1 AERVDDGEDE
11 EGRERR
17 GVEEELGARDQEP
30 RQVQARDRYDDEPR
44 RPIVLVPPG
53 VRDVR
58 DREEAAPEDRRV
70 PLRVDHLAD
79 PVGGERAVVVR
90 GPGQHDPLPRR
101 SEVRVPGL
109 PLIVHRLQVGVEP
122 GGLALHLGPPLEI
135 PPEVQEPG
143 DVTRYVHDAWREE
156 QGEDEPDHFVAIAAP
171 PAAPAAK
178 RYGLHNGAGSRRFGL
193 AAASPPP
200 AGEVSMAGGG
210 VRRSIH
216 RRSSKRKTKTSTTQ
230 NATKMSSVP
239 VRDWTRF
246 NPSVANR
253 RPPVNVHNGLAHN
266 NWMMTASS
274 ITVAVP

>member
-1 AERVDDGEDE
+1 MH
-11 EGRERR
+11 
-17 GVEEELGARDQEP
+17 
-30 RQVQARDRYDDEPR
+30 
-44 RPIVLVPPG
+44 G
-53 VRDVR
+53 VRSRARTNPNPSVVIVFAIGFDTPYR
-58 DREEAAPEDRRV
+58 LRRITSHRN
-70 PLRVDHLAD
+70 P
-79 PVGGERAVVVR
+79 RA
-90 GPGQHDPLPRR
+90 
-101 SEVRVPGL
+101 
-109 PLIVHRLQVGVEP
+109 I
-122 GGLALHLGPPLEI
+122 A
-135 PPEVQEPG
+135 
-143 DVTRYVHDAWREE
+143 VTTAVS
-156 QGEDEPDHFVAIAAP
+156 PDHFVAIAAP